1 MSVYNQK
8 YFSDLESKQNV
19 VLENLVYYRGE
30 THYFVMTAKK
40 QNLIANGVLKADF
53 QQPQD
58 LLARTNV
65 EVKQLEDF
73 VRRVAKHVGLPD
85 TAKFADQGKYRIDIL
100 IKKKRQI
107 KQIKYFRYIHLYIIN
122 NWLQHWRCRATN
134 EI

>member
-8 YFSDLESKQNV
+8 YFSDLEAKQNV

-53 QQPQD
+53 QLPQD

-85 TAKFADQGKYRIDIL
+85 TAKFADQGTFSHFLVFIRDHQSAKNRLDP
-100 IKKKRQI
+100 
-107 KQIKYFRYIHLYIIN
+107 F
-122 NWLQHWRCRATN
+122 
-134 EI
+134 